1 MELNGVLRAQDHG
14 AKERRHNTV
23 ANDRLYAILNTNRTT
38 VEIGLRADGTAWVEI
53 SRDDKPVHQFDFNVK
68 E

>member
-23 ANDRLYAILNTNRTT
+23 ADDRLYATLNTNRTI
-38 VEIGLRADGTAWVEI
+38 VEIGLRDDGTAWIEI
-53 SRDDKPVHQFDFNVK
+53 SRDDKLVHEFNFNVK